1 MAKHGKKY
9 LAAAKLL
16 EDVGAVDIDTA
27 VQLLKK
33 TSTTKFDSS
42 CEVHINLG
50 IDPTHADQLVRAT
63 ITLPHG
69 TGKSMKVVA
78 FVPDNK
84 VKEALDAGAIKAG
97 LEDLINEVSKG
108 FLDFDI
114 AVATPDVM
122 RHLGKIAKTLGT
134 KGLMPNPKAGTVTPD
149 VGKTVAEI
157 MKGRMEYRTDKLG
170 QIHNI
175 FGKVSFSEDQLKEN
189 LKVFLKAVNDAKP
202 NAVKGTFIKSISVA
216 TSMGPGIDLDV
227 NKVLESL

>member
-122 RHLGKIAKTLGT
+122 RHLGKIAKTLGL
-134 KGLMPNPKAGTVTPD
+134 KDLCLILRQELLLLML
-149 VGKTVAEI
+149 GKLLL
-157 MKGRMEYRTDKLG
+157 RL
-170 QIHNI
+170 
-175 FGKVSFSEDQLKEN
+175 
-189 LKVFLKAVNDAKP
+189 
-202 NAVKGTFIKSISVA
+202 
-216 TSMGPGIDLDV
+216 
-227 NKVLESL
+227 